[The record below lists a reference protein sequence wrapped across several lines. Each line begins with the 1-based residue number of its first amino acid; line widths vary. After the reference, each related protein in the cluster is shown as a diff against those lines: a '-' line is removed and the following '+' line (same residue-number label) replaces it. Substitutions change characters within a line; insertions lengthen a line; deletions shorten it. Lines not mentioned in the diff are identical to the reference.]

1 MNNVINIS
9 QSNSA
14 KRFSCSTANYVKKP
28 QISSIV
34 PNELIEPKS
43 SPSQPIKIF
52 NNSIR
57 FYNNSEKFQQVEIGT
72 SKEND
77 NEDCVI
83 NNRLSERII
92 ENNSKKE
99 YSTTKNMISNTGIMT
114 NYDSKSLLGSVAHN
128 NNIVKNDFADDT
140 LFLSI
145 IDSKKEKK
153 PSGLKTKD
161 LITIINKRK
170 QLQVSNANKESVI
183 KESNKKVN
191 DDGVQTSFIFQEEM
205 FVIHTNPD
213 VVSEDNVNVNAP
225 TPKKEDINN
234 TLNNY
239 MNIEHNE
246 DTVTENNFEIIN
258 NDNTMKNSI
267 TTTNLAQ
274 KESEEFNKENT
285 SIDNNNIS
293 QSIKC
298 DETQVEELD
307 FDKFRQQNE
316 TKEINI

>member
-99 YSTTKNMISNTGIMT
+99 YSTTKNMISKNLQFATS
-114 NYDSKSLLGSVAHN
+114 NDCFLVAT
-128 NNIVKNDFADDT
+128 I
-140 LFLSI
+140 LS
-145 IDSKKEKK
+145 S
-153 PSGLKTKD
+153 
-161 LITIINKRK
+161 
-170 QLQVSNANKESVI
+170 
-183 KESNKKVN
+183 
-191 DDGVQTSFIFQEEM
+191 IFYR
-205 FVIHTNPD
+205 T
-213 VVSEDNVNVNAP
+213 
-225 TPKKEDINN
+225 
-234 TLNNY
+234 
-239 MNIEHNE
+239 
-246 DTVTENNFEIIN
+246 
-258 NDNTMKNSI
+258 
-267 TTTNLAQ
+267 
-274 KESEEFNKENT
+274 
-285 SIDNNNIS
+285 
-293 QSIKC
+293 
-298 DETQVEELD
+298 
-307 FDKFRQQNE
+307 FDM
-316 TKEINI
+316 